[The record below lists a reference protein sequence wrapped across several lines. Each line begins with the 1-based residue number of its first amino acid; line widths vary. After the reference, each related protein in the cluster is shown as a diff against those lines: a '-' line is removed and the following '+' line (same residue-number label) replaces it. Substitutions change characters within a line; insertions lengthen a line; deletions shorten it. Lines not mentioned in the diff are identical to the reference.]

1 MGHRSPHQHDVGP
14 NDGKDEA
21 AGHGRIVVRDFGPRN
36 SPMVLVHQS
45 RGPGADRP
53 VSSRRHG
60 PGPRYGLQISPG
72 EQARSSRS
80 TPALSTTADSRP
92 RTWAR
97 ARPAAHGLHT
107 DSPGEQARSSRS
119 TPDRSASA
127 AWKLSVEFPVYVIV
141 QLISSP
147 MSPALA
153 VLPLTLMLSFGA
165 Y

>member
-1 MGHRSPHQHDVGP
+1 MV
-14 NDGKDEA
+14 
-21 AGHGRIVVRDFGPRN
+21 RIVVRNLGPGNRAK
-36 SPMVLVHQS
+36 VLLHQR
-45 RGPGADRP
+45 RGLGADRP
-53 VSSRRHG
+53 VLSRWHG
-60 PGPRYGLQISPG
+60 TGPTLRVADLPRRTGSVEPKHAGPLNHSRLQAEERGRVPGPL
-72 EQARSSRS
+72 
-80 TPALSTTADSRP
+80 
-92 RTWAR
+92 
-97 ARPAAHGLHT
+97 AHGLHT
-107 DSPGEQARSSRS
+107 DSPGEHARSNRS